1 MRFRRPREKNDNHL
15 HFIRSLPCASCIVA
29 GRTDDTSTEAAHLR
43 TGNLEYGKRS
53 TGLAEKPHD
62 MWVLPLCGRCHR
74 AQHSANEIN
83 FWANLGI
90 DPFRLA
96 LSLFAASGDH
106 ELAHE
111 VLERQIR

>member
-1 MRFRRPREKNDNHL
+1 MFRRPREKNDRHL
-15 HFIRSLPCASCIVA
+15 DFIRSLPCASC
-29 GRTDDTSTEAAHLR
+29 RDDTATEAAHLR
-43 TGNLEYGKRS
+43 TGNLEYGKRH
-53 TGLAEKPHD
+53 TGMAEKPAD
-62 MWVLPLCGRCHR
+62 LWVLPLCGRCHR

-111 VLERQIR
+111 VLERQIVPERGR